1 MFPRCGK
8 VLEDPRISVLD
19 TAPVLD
25 ETSIYVLRD
34 PLDEGDPVG
43 HLRSEGIR
51 LYPMKRIPTTLTA
64 IFAAAMM
71 LSFTTG
77 GGPSRSE
84 TGLTNVQVECSRSS
98 AFVLVNITSFRRIGA
113 ISLEVQDGTGRTLYK
128 EEGKALTSELVRRL
142 DKGGFPRGAHTL
154 LVTSKDFA
162 LTRSFTV
169 E

>member
-1 MFPRCGK
+1 M
-8 VLEDPRISVLD
+8 LEVPSGHGV
-19 TAPVLD
+19 
-25 ETSIYVLRD
+25 RD
-34 PLDEGDPVG
+34 PLEDRDPVG
-43 HLRSEGIR
+43 HHSPEGIR
-51 LYPMKRIPTTLTA
+51 LYSMKRIPTTLTA
-64 IFAAAMM
+64 ILAAAMM
-71 LSFTTG
+71 LSFTAG

-84 TGLTNVQVECSRSS
+84 AGLANVHVECSRSS
-98 AFVLVNITSFRRIGA
+98 AFVLVNITSFRRIGNVC
-113 ISLEVQDGTGRTLYK
+113 LEVQDRTGRTLYK